1 MNTAEQPP
9 IPSKVFFETLDAR
22 GTAHVTGRASN
33 GYGICS
39 PYTPENTFIGISQD
53 DLKEASVIYLQKLDI
68 NVRWTRN
75 GFKDGR
81 GCDYHIYK
89 ASLAPFDGGEAY
101 VPDDTKRA
109 DPHSTNVGVVIGEGV
124 SVNGGRAYYIPTWTY
139 NTKTGEWS
147 FFKN

>member
-101 VPDDTKRA
+101 VPAAGGDGSDDVILFDGPGFVKK
-109 DPHSTNVGVVIGEGV
+109 STRDFVSGQIGDLLAQLGL
-124 SVNGGRAYYIPTWTY
+124 
-139 NTKTGEWS
+139 
-147 FFKN
+147 